1 MRAFSAFRF
10 YPPLVGF
17 VAAIAV
23 IAVAGA
29 TWQTGVAAA
38 IVLVLGIVA
47 GFILDLR
54 LTAAVAALQVET
66 RSATES
72 ELRLAV
78 QQYLDSVNT
87 LSAELLPLWA
97 KQIESGRGQM
107 ESAVVGLTDVFSGIV
122 DRLDASVRASDSAAE
137 GVDGGQGLVSV
148 LGQSETRL
156 NSLIASLRVAMKHKQ
171 EMVAEVN
178 GLLDFI
184 VELRKMAMDVA
195 AIADQTNLLALNA
208 AIEAARAGE
217 AGRGFSVVADEVRNL
232 ARKTAAL
239 TRRIDDITLSIRD
252 GSTDLDRDMGTAMQR
267 IEGVGRLVSKVQ
279 SANGE
284 VRRTMDTVLQ
294 VASQQREHM
303 TGLVADAEAQQ
314 TRGSQASRTLQDLVR
329 QFHLILG
336 STREAR
342 GHLKRGAS
350 QIGADTSPGVAL
362 RISLAMHD
370 AWIGDLLAAAQ
381 THQAVDLDLPD
392 DRACYFGKWYYGPA
406 QGYFGSNAGFSSTE
420 GVHKKVH
427 QTGQALVEALRC
439 GDLPRTGQLAS
450 ELEALSGAI
459 TERIEALMALVP

>member
-217 AGRGFSVVADEVRNL
+217 VGRGFAVVADEVRKL
-232 ARKTAAL
+232 SGLSKETGKRISEKVETISKAIAGAVAAARSNAAQEAGSLSGSETVVQGVLGDFRQVTAAL
-239 TRRIDDITLSIRD
+239 VESSGILRS
-252 GSTDLDRDMGTAMQR
+252 
-267 IEGVGRLVSKVQ
+267 E
-279 SANGE
+279 SA
-284 VRRTMDTVLQ
+284 TIK
-294 VASQQREHM
+294 SQ
-303 TGLVADAEAQQ
+303 LAEALVQ
-314 TRGSQASRTLQDLVR
+314 LQFQDRV
-329 QFHLILG
+329 
-336 STREAR
+336 
-342 GHLKRGAS
+342 S
-350 QIGADTSPGVAL
+350 QILSHVRDSVNILPSRLEQSHADFFRGGMPAPVDAQAL
-362 RISLAMHD
+362 IDELARSYATQEERLNH
-370 AWIGDLLAAAQ
+370 GGGE
-381 THQAVDLDLPD
+381 AVD
-392 DRACYFGKWYYGPA
+392 
-406 QGYFGSNAGFSSTE
+406 
-420 GVHKKVH
+420 H
-427 QTGQALVEALRC
+427 
-439 GDLPRTGQLAS
+439 S
-450 ELEALSGAI
+450 EI
-459 TERIEALMALVP
+459 TFF